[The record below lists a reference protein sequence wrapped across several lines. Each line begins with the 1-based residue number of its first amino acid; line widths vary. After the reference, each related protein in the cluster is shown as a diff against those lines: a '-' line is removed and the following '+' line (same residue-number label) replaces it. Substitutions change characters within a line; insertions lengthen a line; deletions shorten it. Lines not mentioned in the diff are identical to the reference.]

1 MNIQSS
7 LAALS
12 LLVCFSSY
20 AVEARFNMEESIVK
34 AQKKFHSYQSDPF
47 GVLKGI
53 QSGEYQQIYIQY
65 HQCVWSEFEND
76 GDDAGCNGGEGDS
89 WYMGNTQCYRAN
101 AAYSLY
107 GVKAGDDV
115 PAHACRKQ
123 YYINSFFTKN
133 GMQDLGSLLG
143 LENYGDAT
151 SQCTMTDNANDDQEN
166 EENENS
172 FQHNVQLYPNA
183 QSSTTYC
190 ASGKFVTAMSTGAYC
205 TGTGDLQLID
215 TLSDLNI
222 ELGSVNCALAFS
234 ADNSNENE
242 NNNEDENQDERRLEG
257 EEDGEDEDEQA
268 DEEKTIWDVL
278 SYSSACSIVAYPK
291 DCPDPYGVKRKYD
304 LNPRTRK
311 RFWKSMYGI
320 DWLSLVLFLCGSFLM
335 FLTWF
340 IKNREENKKKRKVFS
355 FGRGRGRSRSP
366 PLIRGRSKSPA
377 RGRSKSPARGRS
389 KSPARGRSKSP
400 AQGGR
405 ARSPDTVDSFGL
417 KVGGKKKKGIKG
429 FFSRKK

>member
-1 MNIQSS
+1 MQSS
-7 LAALS
+7 LAAL
-12 LLVCFSSY
+12 LLLGCFSSY
-20 AVEARFNMEESIVK
+20 AVEARFNLDESITK
-34 AQKKFHSYQSDPF
+34 AQNKFHSYQSDPV

-53 QSGEYQQIYIQY
+53 KSGEYQQIYIQY

-76 GDDAGCNGGEGDS
+76 GDDAGCNGGDGDS

-107 GVKAGDDV
+107 GVKAGEDV
-115 PAHACRKQ
+115 PAHACRKK

-151 SQCTMTDNANDDQEN
+151 SQCTTSENGNDDEDGD
-166 EENENS
+166 ENENS
-172 FQHNVQLYPNA
+172 FQHNVQLYPDA
-183 QSSTTYC
+183 QSYTTYC

-215 TLSDLNI
+215 TLSDLNN

-242 NNNEDENQDERRLEG
+242 DENVDGNQDERRLEG
-257 EEDGEDEDEQA
+257 DEDGDDEEEEA
-268 DEEKTIWDVL
+268 EEKTIWDVL
-278 SYSSACSIVAYPK
+278 SYSSACSIVEYPK
-291 DCPDPYGVKRKYD
+291 GCPDPYGVKRKYD
-304 LNPRTRK
+304 MNPRTRK

-320 DWLSLVLFLCGSFLM
+320 DWLSLILFMLGSFLM

-340 IKNREENKKKRKVFS
+340 IKNREENKKRRKFFS
-355 FGRGRGRSRSP
+355 FRRGRSRSP
-366 PLIRGRSKSPA
+366 SRPRGRSKSPA
-377 RGRSKSPARGRS
+377 RGRSKSP
-389 KSPARGRSKSP
+389 
-400 AQGGR
+400 
-405 ARSPDTVDSFGL
+405 DTVDSFGL
-417 KVGGKKKKGIKG
+417 KVSGKKKKKGIRG